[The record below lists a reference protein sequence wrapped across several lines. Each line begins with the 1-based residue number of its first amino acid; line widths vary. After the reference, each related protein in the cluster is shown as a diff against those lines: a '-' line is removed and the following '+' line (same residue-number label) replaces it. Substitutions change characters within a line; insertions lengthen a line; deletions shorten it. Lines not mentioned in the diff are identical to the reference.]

1 MVELIVIYLF
11 HGICRS
17 YLSMSIP
24 LMSLCALLVQPFWF
38 ARDLQV
44 QWTIASDSALHHVS
58 KFCARVF
65 GSRANSSSIFSHEKP
80 FGIPEKN
87 QSRSAE

>member
-1 MVELIVIYLF
+1 MVELIEIYLF

-17 YLSMSIP
+17 YLSTSIP

-44 QWTIASDSALHHVS
+44 QWTIASDSAPQLYHQVLQEDIQES
-58 KFCARVF
+58 GYVL
-65 GSRANSSSIFSHEKP
+65 
-80 FGIPEKN
+80 
-87 QSRSAE
+87 SAS